1 MSFINSVAK
10 SMNGIKTIE
19 TSELIFTDDNS
30 TLNTSAGITQAQTT
44 GQNALNK
51 SISAIAF
58 NTGTGVLTLTTQGT
72 GVADLTQSLD
82 GRYLSSTNGLVTTT
96 GNQSISGVKTLSDF
110 PAKSGDLNPSS
121 DGEFATKKYVDDN
134 TITSTQATAIT
145 NNTAKVGITTG
156 SQSITGVKT
165 FDSFPVKS
173 GSGTSLNPSSDGEF
187 ATKKYVDDNGGVG
200 DVTQSGNNNFTGT
213 NTFNSSRPT
222 SSLTS
227 TTSNLNDFIT
237 KRDGDALYVN
247 DSGNQSIAGVKTF
260 SSFPVCS
267 ATTPTNPSQLA
278 NKLYVD
284 SVAGGSAPRFFNMY
298 GCSTTSR
305 GAYQV
310 INFSYITKSSGINAN
325 QLSGTWTSTA
335 NDIGYWLFIYTTS
348 PTHQLNQTQYEM
360 MVCNGVNVA
369 GIYQGTQNGFHV
381 TTIHTIRYISNAG
394 QTCYNKVFSGT
405 NNAFSGSPWGSFSGV
420 KIG

>member
-134 TITSTQATAIT
+134 T
-145 NNTAKVGITTG
+145 
-156 SQSITGVKT
+156 
-165 FDSFPVKS
+165 
-173 GSGTSLNPSSDGEF
+173 
-187 ATKKYVDDNGGVG
+187 GVG
-200 DVTQSGNNNFTGT
+200 DVTQSGTNNFTGT

-222 SSLTS
+222 SSLSS

-247 DSGNQSIAGVKTF
+247 DSASQTIAGVKTF

-284 SVAGGSAPRFFNMY
+284 TIINPRWFNMY
-298 GCSTTSR
+298 GASTTTR
-305 GAYQV
+305 GTNTR
-310 INFSYITKSSGINAN
+310 INFQHSNCASGVTI
-325 QLSGTWTSTA
+325 QQGLGLFTSQPA
-335 NDIGYWLFIYTTS
+335 DIGWWLFIYTTS
-348 PTHQLNQTQYEM
+348 PTHQLNQTQYEFM
-360 MVCNGVNVA
+360 IFNGSYVA

-381 TTIHTIRYISNAG
+381 TTIHTIRYVSSSGIN
-394 QTCYNKVFSGT
+394 CYNQVMSGT
-405 NNAFSGSPWGSFSGV
+405 NNAFGGQPWGSFSGV
-420 KIG
+420 KIA